1 MRLFFLIAIF
11 FFSSLCNAQVQ
22 DSLTLGKGRYI
33 TSLFGSIKS
42 QLVEGSSNGSI
53 SDFKTN
59 GYTLGTKSGIF
70 IKNAWAIGLHFS
82 LSKAEKSD
90 VNAGFIS
97 EELLIGLWNR
107 WYFVQFD
114 QAALFVDLTP
124 YYTTVHNHNIIDVS
138 GFQFDEELHGRGFG
152 FEPGLGFTYFV
163 NRNVG
168 FGMIVSYPTARVYAD
183 RKDLILNTSVS
194 ETYSSS
200 QLAFSFS
207 FQVYLDKF
215 FF

>member
-1 MRLFFLIAIF
+1 MRSFLLIAIF
-11 FFSSLCNAQVQ
+11 FFSSLCQAQVE
-22 DSLTLGKGRYI
+22 DSLTLAKGRYI

-53 SDFKTN
+53 SDVKAN

-70 IKNAWAIGLHFS
+70 IKNTWAIGLHFS
-82 LSKAEKSD
+82 LSKSGYSD
-90 VNAGFIS
+90 ANAGFIT

-107 WYFVQFD
+107 WYFVKFD

-124 YYTTVHNHNIIDVS
+124 YYTTVHEQSVIDVT

-152 FEPGLGFTYFV
+152 FEPGLGFTYFI

-168 FGMIVSYPTARVYAD
+168 FGMIVSYQTAFVYAD
-183 RKDLILNTSVS
+183 RKDIILNTSVS
-194 ETYSSS
+194 ETYNSS
-200 QLAFSFS
+200 QLTFSFS